1 MAGKKQEKQEKQE
14 ENRRVFGGNVSTFA
28 ELMEQ
33 VAALPTEQQEKLSFY
48 IQGYVACCQAGRSH
62 RAEVAV

>member
-1 MAGKKQEKQEKQE
+1 MAGKKQEEKGQ
-14 ENRRVFGGNVSTFA
+14 VFGGNVSTFA

-33 VAALPTEQQEKLSFY
+33 VATLPTEQQEKLSFF
-48 IQGYVACCQAGRSH
+48 IQGYVASRQAGRSH

>member
-1 MAGKKQEKQEKQE
+1 MAGKKQEEKGQ
-14 ENRRVFGGNVSTFA
+14 VFSGNVSTFA

-33 VAALPTEQQEKLSFY
+33 VAALPTEQQEKLSFF
-48 IQGYVACCQAGRSH
+48 IQGYVASSQAGRSR

>member
-1 MAGKKQEKQEKQE
+1 MAGKKQEEKCQ
-14 ENRRVFGGNVSTFA
+14 VFGGNVSTFA

-33 VAALPTEQQEKLSFY
+33 VAALPTEQQEKLSFF
-48 IQGYVACCQAGRSH
+48 IQGYVASSQAGRSH

>member
-1 MAGKKQEKQEKQE
+1 MAGKKQEEKRQ
-14 ENRRVFGGNVSTFA
+14 VFGGNMSTFA

-33 VAALPTEQQEKLSFY
+33 VAALPTDQQEKLYFF
-48 IQGYVACCQAGRSH
+48 IQGYVASSQAGRQR

>member
-1 MAGKKQEKQEKQE
+1 MAGKKQEKQE

-48 IQGYVACCQAGRSH
+48 IQGYVACCQAGRS
-62 RAEVAV
+62 RQAEVAV

>member
-1 MAGKKQEKQEKQE
+1 MAGKKQEEKHQ
-14 ENRRVFGGNVSTFA
+14 VFGGNVSTFA

-33 VAALPTEQQEKLSFY
+33 VAALPTDQQEKLSFF
-48 IQGYVACCQAGRSH
+48 IQGYVASSQAGRQH

>member
-1 MAGKKQEKQEKQE
+1 MAGKKQEQQEQS
-14 ENRRVFGGNVSTFA
+14 RQVFGGNVSTFA

-33 VAALPTEQQEKLSFY
+33 VAALPTEQQEKLSFF
-48 IQGYVACCQAGRSH
+48 IRGYVESSQAGRSH

>member
-1 MAGKKQEKQEKQE
+1 MAGKKQDKQE
-14 ENRRVFGGNVSTFA
+14 ESRQVYGGNVSTFA

-33 VAALPTEQQEKLSFY
+33 VATLPTEQQEKLSFF
-48 IQGYVACCQAGRSH
+48 IQGYVASSQAGRSR